1 MEAGVNDPR
10 PNTELLSRL
19 KTAVA
24 ACDSKAAAET
34 TESAVRQGL
43 DPLLIWDAITE
54 VMNEVGE
61 RFETGECWLPELVGA
76 AGAVQAAAPILEAE
90 IKRRGVTK
98 VSAGTVVAGTVQG
111 DIHSIG
117 IQMVCTLLTGAGFDV
132 RYLGIDVR
140 PEDFVAAVKE
150 HGASILAMSALLTV
164 TAPEQKRV
172 IDLLKAE
179 GLRDS
184 VKIMVGGGAITGD
197 FATSI
202 GADGYAPSAV
212 GAVELARQF
221 AGA

>member
-1 MEAGVNDPR
+1 MNDPGT
-10 PNTELLSRL
+10 NTELLGRL
-19 KTAVA
+19 KTAIA
-24 ACDSKAAAET
+24 ACDGRAAAELT
-34 TESAVRQGL
+34 DAAVREGL
-43 DPLLIWDAITE
+43 DPLRVWDAITE
-54 VMNEVGE
+54 VMSEVGE
-61 RFETGECWLPELVGA
+61 RFESGECWLPELVGA

-90 IKRRGVTK
+90 IKRLGVTK
-98 VSAGTVVAGTVQG
+98 VAIGTVVAGTVQG

-117 IQMVCTLLTGAGFDV
+117 IQMVSTLLIGAGFDV
-132 RYLGIDVR
+132 RNLGIDVK
-140 PEDFVAAVKE
+140 PDDFVAAVKE

-184 VKIMVGGGAITGD
+184 VKVMVGGGAITED

-212 GAVELARQF
+212 GAVDLARQF
-221 AGA
+221 AGV

>member
-1 MEAGVNDPR
+1 VNDPGT
-10 PNTELLSRL
+10 NTELLGRL
-19 KTAVA
+19 KTAIA
-24 ACDSKAAAET
+24 ACDGRTAAELT
-34 TESAVRQGL
+34 DAAVREGL
-43 DPLLIWDAITE
+43 DPLRVWDAITE
-54 VMNEVGE
+54 VMSEVGE
-61 RFETGECWLPELVGA
+61 RFESGECWLPELVGA

-90 IKRRGVTK
+90 IKRLGVTK
-98 VSAGTVVAGTVQG
+98 VAIGTVVAGTVQG

-117 IQMVCTLLTGAGFDV
+117 IQMVSTLLIGAGFDV
-132 RYLGIDVR
+132 RNLGIDVK
-140 PEDFVAAVKE
+140 PDDFVAAVKE

-184 VKIMVGGGAITGD
+184 VKVMVGGGAITED

-212 GAVELARQF
+212 GAVDLARQF
-221 AGA
+221 AGV

>member
-1 MEAGVNDPR
+1 MNDPGT
-10 PNTELLSRL
+10 NTELLGRL
-19 KTAVA
+19 KTAIA
-24 ACDSKAAAET
+24 TYDGRAAAELT
-34 TESAVRQGL
+34 DAAVREGL
-43 DPLLIWDAITE
+43 DPLRVWDAITE
-54 VMNEVGE
+54 VMNEVGG
-61 RFETGECWLPELVGA
+61 RFEAGDCWLPELVGA

-90 IKRRGVTK
+90 IKRLGVAK
-98 VSAGTVVAGTVQG
+98 AAIGTVVAGTVQG

-117 IQMVCTLLTGAGFDV
+117 IQMVCTLLIGAGFDV
-132 RYLGIDVR
+132 RNLGIDVK
-140 PEDFVAAVKE
+140 PDDFVAAVKE

-184 VKIMVGGGAITGD
+184 VKVMVGGGAITED

-212 GAVELARQF
+212 GAVDLARQF
-221 AGA
+221 AGV

>member
-1 MEAGVNDPR
+1 VNDVGAG
-10 PNTELLSRL
+10 TEILSRL
-19 KTAVA
+19 KTAIA
-24 ACDSKAAAET
+24 ACDGKAAAELT
-34 TESAVRQGL
+34 DTAVREGL

-54 VMNEVGE
+54 VMAEVGD

-98 VSAGTVVAGTVQG
+98 VSAGMVVAGTVQG

-132 RYLGIDVR
+132 RYLGIDVK
-140 PEDFVAAVKE
+140 PEDFVAAVRE
-150 HGASILAMSALLTV
+150 HGATILAMSALLTV
-164 TAPEQKRV
+164 TAPEQRRV
-172 IDLLKAE
+172 IDLLRAE

-184 VKIMVGGGAITGD
+184 VKVMVGGGAITED

-212 GAVELARQF
+212 GAVDLARQY

>member
-1 MEAGVNDPR
+1 MNDPGT
-10 PNTELLSRL
+10 NTELLGRL
-19 KTAVA
+19 KTAIA
-24 ACDSKAAAET
+24 ACDGRTAAELT
-34 TESAVRQGL
+34 DAAVREGL
-43 DPLLIWDAITE
+43 DPLRVWDAITE
-54 VMNEVGE
+54 VMSEVGE
-61 RFETGECWLPELVGA
+61 RFESGECWLPELVGA

-90 IKRRGVTK
+90 IKRLGVTK
-98 VSAGTVVAGTVQG
+98 VAIGTVVAGTVQG

-117 IQMVCTLLTGAGFDV
+117 IQMVSTLLIGAGFDV
-132 RYLGIDVR
+132 RNLGIDVK
-140 PEDFVAAVKE
+140 PDDFVAAVKE

-184 VKIMVGGGAITGD
+184 VKVMVGGGAITED

-212 GAVELARQF
+212 GAVDLARQF
-221 AGA
+221 AGV